1 MKAII
6 FDVDNTLIDLKP
18 EYIESMRDLI
28 KEMNYDYSDEVIEK
42 IYKYADEHE
51 KNFEKINKQE
61 MLDYINK
68 NCNTN
73 LSLEFIDRLEIKQ
86 GENIYDD
93 PNLIKVIDYLSKK
106 YDLYVVSNWFT
117 KTQTIRLEKM
127 GVLKYFK
134 KVYGADINYYK
145 PDKRVFDVILKDYK
159 PEDCISIG
167 DSLNNDVKLPISL
180 GMNALWRTKEKSKE
194 YHTFENLTELMNLL

>member
-42 IYKYADEHE
+42 IYKYAVEHE

-117 KTQTIRLEKM
+117 KTQSIRLEKM

-194 YHTFENLTELMNLL
+194 YHTFDNLTELMNLL